1 MKMTEEKFIFIP
13 AGGGE
18 MFGDPQILTAC
29 MRKTLLTIGLGLA
42 LSGIITFSTQ
52 AAGVGMVTLPGH
64 VPAAVSRLQ
73 PKGLLPAATNLYLA
87 IGLPLRNQE
96 ALTNLLQ
103 QTYDPASPNYHH
115 YLTPDEFTAQFG
127 PTEQEYQS
135 VINFAKAN
143 GLTVVNAHP
152 NRMLLDVSG
161 KAADIGK
168 AFNVTLRVYHH
179 PAENRDFFAPDANP
193 TVDASLPILHVSGL
207 DNYSR
212 PHPGIK
218 ARPLSQPAGGT
229 PAIGSGPGGT
239 PAVGSGPGGTYEGS
253 DFRTAYV
260 PGTTLTGAGQNVGL
274 FQLDGFYPSDIA
286 AYENQIGLTN
296 NLPQL
301 VVVPVDGGVPVP
313 TPFGNPEVS
322 LDIEMVLS
330 MSPGVS
336 TIYVYEGPNSSSMS
350 IYTIFEDVLSRMAN
364 DNLAKQLSCSWYI
377 YEGPPDPVAEQIF
390 QQMALQGQTFFT
402 ASGDSDAYTGLI
414 PFPCDSP
421 YITLVGG
428 TTLTTGSGAS
438 YTSETVWNW
447 GIEYGDDGVG
457 SSGGISTTYS
467 IPTWQTSINFTAS
480 HGSTIMRNVPD
491 VALTADYVWVI
502 YGAGSS
508 DWFGG
513 TSCAAPLWAGFT
525 ALVNQQA
532 INNGHATVGFLNPAI
547 YAIAASGSYTSCFHD
562 ITTGNNTWS
571 GSPNLFYAVPGY
583 DLCTGLG
590 TPNGTDLINALA
602 AGGNTFAYISP
613 PPPPYGT
620 NLAALNGG
628 NPNGTWQLFVQ
639 DNVPLDSGIISNGWI
654 LTLTTASPVGSA
666 ADIQLLMTASST
678 NIALGGS
685 VTYGLTVTNYG
696 PSASTNVQ
704 VSDSMPSGFSLVSSS
719 STVGSITRSG
729 STVIW
734 NIDVLATNA
743 TNAGG
748 QATLTMQANNAG
760 NFFNSATV
768 SAATPDPNPADA
780 FAFTNITVG
789 ATPPHISGVVVN
801 INGTFQFTI
810 DGQPGQE
817 YIVEASTNL
826 FNWVPVYTNPP
837 PFVSPF
843 TFIDSGASNYPDRF
857 YRVVPGP

>member
-1 MKMTEEKFIFIP
+1 
-13 AGGGE
+13 
-18 MFGDPQILTAC
+18 

-42 LSGIITFSTQ
+42 LSGIITFSTP
-52 AAGVGMVTLPGH
+52 AAGAGMVTLPGH

-96 ALTNLLQ
+96 ALTNSLQ
-103 QTYDPASPNYHH
+103 QIYDPASPNYRH

-135 VINFAKAN
+135 VIDFAKAN
-143 GLTVVNAHP
+143 GLTVVNTHP

-179 PAENRDFFAPDANP
+179 PAENRDFFAPDTNP

-212 PHPGIK
+212 PRPGIK
-218 ARPLSQPAGGT
+218 ARPLSQPAAGT
-229 PAIGSGPGGT
+229 HAAGSAPGGT

-274 FQLDGFYPSDIA
+274 FQLDGFYPSDIT
-286 AYENQIGLTN
+286 AYENQIGLTSN
-296 NLPQL
+296 IPNL
-301 VVVPVDGGVPVP
+301 VVVPVDGGVP
-313 TPFGNPEVS
+313 TPGFNNDEVS

-330 MSPGVS
+330 MSPGVAN
-336 TIYVYEGPNSSSMS
+336 IYVYEGPNSSSMS
-350 IYTIFEDVLSRMAN
+350 IYTIFEDVLSRMAD

-390 QQMALQGQTFFT
+390 QQMDLQGQTFFT

-480 HGSTIMRNVPD
+480 HGSTTMRNVPD

-532 INNGHATVGFLNPAI
+532 ANIGRGPVGFINPAV
-547 YAIAASGSYTSCFHD
+547 YTIAASGSYTNCFHD

-571 GSPNLFYAVPGY
+571 GSPTLFYAVPGY

-590 TPNGTDLINALA
+590 TPNGTGLINALA
-602 AGGNTFAYISP
+602 AGGNTFTYISP

-628 NPNGTWQLFVQ
+628 NPKWHVAAFCAGQRAVGFRDHFQW
-639 DNVPLDSGIISNGWI
+639 LDSH
-654 LTLTTASPVGSA
+654 
-666 ADIQLLMTASST
+666 
-678 NIALGGS
+678 
-685 VTYGLTVTNYG
+685 
-696 PSASTNVQ
+696 
-704 VSDSMPSGFSLVSSS
+704 SD
-719 STVGSITRSG
+719 
-729 STVIW
+729 
-734 NIDVLATNA
+734 
-743 TNAGG
+743 
-748 QATLTMQANNAG
+748 
-760 NFFNSATV
+760 
-768 SAATPDPNPADA
+768 
-780 FAFTNITVG
+780 
-789 ATPPHISGVVVN
+789 H
-801 INGTFQFTI
+801 
-810 DGQPGQE
+810 GQPG
-817 YIVEASTNL
+817 
-826 FNWVPVYTNPP
+826 
-837 PFVSPF
+837 
-843 TFIDSGASNYPDRF
+843 RF
-857 YRVVPGP
+857 GGGHSAFDDGLIHQHCG